1 MILTLTWECRTS
13 FRIAHVCRHWREVAL
28 NTPQLWS
35 DALSKE
41 KFDFDD
47 GPFAEKHEEYV
58 SALIKRS
65 APRPLRLNFSSF
77 YGSHLEDALKLQ
89 LHRIV
94 ALNVNVFCEMEL
106 RGLCEALEADMPAL
120 EDLKVTFDDR
130 RRIWDFTYD
139 DSGFLYDEDE
149 IWFQGLEVDR
159 LFGKISPT
167 KSFPRLRTLSVPGVL
182 FPFFACA
189 SLEDI
194 QVQPVGSNHK
204 GPAIARVPS
213 TFDLVESLEEC
224 TRLKTLNLSKSLPQ
238 DIGQD
243 SQHSQMMLSTL
254 EQAIFYDDWPNIVA
268 ALHMFQLPPHA
279 LIRIQGVKILE
290 RVREAPPEV
299 QEVLL
304 GRLHDVD
311 RVEIGISEDGKF
323 IAFVRGTSNGVAR
336 IHIDVEGY
344 SMYPNVVFLFRGQSS
359 ITHLTFD
366 AWRQDNINV
375 PSHFFRAFPYL
386 VSLDISGTWTGVL
399 LRELTTPDD
408 LKDPKTLVS
417 PLIRALTVSFS
428 VELKGKL
435 KKALAPKGKR
445 TNLKQMLATHL
456 RTRLGSLRGAL
467 QHRASLGA
475 RMESLE
481 WSEVHEN
488 SLAPSV
494 RSQLAEVTMPA
505 DGARGAVN
513 FGLGTL
519 REYVDGPVTFKG
531 LFYVPSLL

>member
-1 MILTLTWECRTS
+1 MILTLAWECRTS

-41 KFDFDD
+41 KFDFGY
-47 GPFAEKHEEYV
+47 GPFAEKREEYV
-58 SALIKRS
+58 SALVKRS

-77 YGSHLEDALKLQ
+77 YGSHLADVLKLQ

-94 ALNVNVFCEMEL
+94 ALNVNVFGEMEL
-106 RGLCEALEADMPAL
+106 QALCKALEAYMPAL
-120 EDLKVTFDDR
+120 EDLKITFDDR
-130 RRIWDFTYD
+130 RRIWDFA
-139 DSGFLYDEDE
+139 YDESDFFYDNEYE
-149 IWFQGLEVDR
+149 IWFQDLDVDC
-159 LFGKISPT
+159 LFDRISPT

-224 TRLKTLNLSKSLPQ
+224 THLKTLNLSKSLPQ

-243 SQHSQMMLSTL
+243 SQHSQMMQSTL
-254 EQAIFYDDWPNIVA
+254 ETAIFYDDWPNIVA
-268 ALHMFQLPPHA
+268 ALRMFQLPPHA
-279 LIRIQGVKILE
+279 LIRIQGVEILK
-290 RVREAPPEV
+290 RVSEAPPEV

-311 RVEIGISEDGKF
+311 RVEIGIPEDGKF

-336 IHIDVEGY
+336 IHIDFEGNWL
-344 SMYPNVVFLFRGQSS
+344 YPNGVVFLFRGQSS

-366 AWRQDNINV
+366 TRANVHV

-386 VSLDISGTWTGVL
+386 VSLDISGTWTEAL
-399 LRELTTPDD
+399 LRELTMPDD
-408 LKDPKTLVS
+408 FKNPKTLVS

-428 VELKGKL
+428 VGLKDKL
-435 KKALAPKGKR
+435 KEAFAPEGER
-445 TNLKQMLATHL
+445 TNLEQVLATHL
-456 RTRLGSLRGAL
+456 RTRLGSLRDAL
-467 QHRASLGA
+467 QHRASLGT

-488 SLAPSV
+488 SLVPSV